1 MLLKDLSGKL
11 PSELIESANTRGIKE
26 LTPPQEDAVKKG
38 LLDSKNLV
46 IASPTASGKTF
57 IAEIAIIKTVLWERK
72 KAIYIAPMRA
82 LVSEKFNEFKAL
94 YPYLKI
100 AVSMGELDSMDDWL
114 EQYDIIFISTE
125 KLDSLIR
132 HGINWL
138 SRIGAIIID
147 ELHMLGESGR
157 GPTLEIL
164 ITRLQRECKEAQKIY
179 LSATVGNA
187 EEMSQW
193 LKSELVFSEYR
204 PVPLQKGIV
213 VESKVF
219 YGEESEALKG
229 SNKIPELRVVE
240 DTLSRDKQIL
250 IFYSSKRNTEAGSEK
265 LSKVI
270 KPKLTKEE
278 NEYLE
283 DLSKKILNVLS
294 KPTPQCEKLSNVIK
308 SGAAF
313 HHSGLVNTQRS
324 LVEEAFR
331 NGYIKGICSTT
342 TLGVGVN
349 LPANTVLIRDIT
361 RFSQSEGASRMNIN
375 EATQLLGRAGRPK
388 YDKYGRGLILG
399 KTESEAKDLF
409 NYYVTGE
416 LEPINSNLGYMPS
429 LRSHILSF
437 IASGFLS
444 MEDSILSFL
453 SETFYNFTGAGISSL
468 KTIVRD
474 VLDQLESWEFIE
486 QLNTKYTP
494 TKLGKRVSELYIDP
508 VSARWIVKS
517 LPRLTDEVSM
527 LFMICNTS
535 EMRPYTKTTEE
546 AEDLLPKYSDMIEQY
561 EPFGGEF
568 YDIYK
573 PFSTALM
580 FNDWINETGE
590 NGIMLKYKETPGSL
604 FSKTNNAD
612 WLLYSGIELSRILH
626 IGPAKLL
633 ELRVR
638 IKYGIKK
645 ELLDLTRLEQ
655 VGRVRARL
663 LFNAGIKTV
672 SDLRKEAS
680 KQKVERLFGKE
691 IAKKILEQAVG

>member
-1 MLLKDLSGKL
+1 MLITDFHGKL
-11 PSELIESANTRGIKE
+11 PSELIEATNGRNIKT
-26 LTPPQEDAVKKG
+26 LTPPQEEAIEKG
-38 LLDSKNLV
+38 LLNGKSLV
-46 IASPTASGKTF
+46 VASPTASGKTF

-138 SRIGAIIID
+138 EKVGVIIID
-147 ELHMLGESGR
+147 ELHMLGEIGR

-164 ITRLQRECKEAQKIY
+164 ITRLQRECKDAQKIY

-187 EEMSQW
+187 EEMAKW
-193 LKSELVFSEYR
+193 LKSELIFSEYR

-213 VESKVF
+213 VENKIF
-219 YGEESEALKG
+219 YGDKIEFLKS

-240 DTLSRDKQIL
+240 DTLSKNKQIL

-265 LSKVI
+265 ISKLI
-270 KPKLTKEE
+270 KSKLTEDESK
-278 NEYLE
+278 YLE
-283 DLSKKILNVLS
+283 DLSKKILTVLS
-294 KPTPQCEKLSNVIK
+294 KPTQQCEKLSNVVK
-308 SGAAF
+308 FGVAF
-313 HHSGLVNTQRS
+313 HHSGLVNAQRTM
-324 LVEEAFR
+324 VEEAFKD
-331 NGYIKGICSTT
+331 GYLKCICSTT
-342 TLGVGVN
+342 TLGIGVN

-361 RFSQSEGASRMNIN
+361 RFSQAEGASRININ

-388 YDKYGRGLILG
+388 YDQYGRGLMLG

-409 NYYVTGE
+409 NYYVNGE

-437 IASGFLS
+437 VASGFLT

-453 SETFYNFTGAGISSL
+453 SETFYNFTGAGISNL

-474 VLDQLESWEFIE
+474 VLDQLENWEFI
-486 QLNTKYTP
+486 QKLNTKYIP

-508 VSARWIVKS
+508 VSARWIVTS
-517 LPRLTDEVSM
+517 LPKLTDEVSM

-535 EMRPYTKTTEE
+535 EMRPYTKVIEE
-546 AEDLLPKYSDMIEQY
+546 AEDLLLKYSEMIEKY

-580 FNDWINETGE
+580 FNDWINEAGE

-604 FSKTNNAD
+604 FSKTSNAD
-612 WLLYSGIELSRILH
+612 WLLYSSIELSRILH
-626 IGPAKLL
+626 IGSAKLL

-638 IKYGIKK
+638 VKYGIKK

-691 IAKKILEQAVG
+691 IAKKILEQTIS